1 MKALISV
8 FNKDN
13 VIEFARALNELGI
26 EVIATEGTA
35 KEILK
40 AGIAVTKV
48 SAFTGFHA
56 MLGGKVKTLHPRI
69 HAGIATAE
77 IGIVAVNLIP
87 LDLDF
92 SSENPLNSMDIGGVA
107 MLRSGIKNFE
117 HVAVIVNPARYD
129 AVIEELGK
137 KGKLSHDMKLSL
149 AKEASEYI
157 LAYETK
163 VNMIFSIMEK
173 GQEREDEEAGKR
185 CRWTTTLLFS
195 AVRRVSEIRPEIINF
210 WDHAWTLHVEGFH
223 GARLILEDVKERVKF
238 MEELVRLAKEM
249 R

>member
-35 KEILK
+35 RLILK
-40 AGIAVTKV
+40 SGIQVTKV
-48 SAFTGFHA
+48 SAFTGFQE

-87 LDLDF
+87 LDFDL
-92 SSENPLNSMDIGGVA
+92 STKNPLNSMDIGGVA

-117 HVAVIVNPARYD
+117 HVAVIINPARYD
-129 AVIEELGK
+129 AIIEELGK
-137 KGKLSHDMKLSL
+137 RGELSHDTKLSL

-157 LAYETK
+157 LAYESK
-163 VNMIFSIMEK
+163 IDMILKTFS
-173 GQEREDEEAGKR
+173 
-185 CRWTTTLLFS
+185 
-195 AVRRVSEIRPEIINF
+195 
-210 WDHAWTLHVEGFH
+210 
-223 GARLILEDVKERVKF
+223 
-238 MEELVRLAKEM
+238 
-249 R
+249 